1 MSHKAETSDRNVT
14 GLSDYEKLICSRI
27 FLTLVNVVQVLQ
39 IRLINQ
45 EKTKICKLETYS
57 QLLPWQ
63 KERGAPPLI

>member
-1 MSHKAETSDRNVT
+1 MYKAETSDRNVT

-27 FLTLVNVVQVLQ
+27 FLTPVNVVQVLQ
-39 IRLINQ
+39 LRLINQ

>member
-1 MSHKAETSDRNVT
+1 MYKAETSDRNVT

-45 EKTKICKLETYS
+45 EKPKSVNSKPIVNCFPGKKKEE
-57 QLLPWQ
+57 LL
-63 KERGAPPLI
+63 L